1 MITSTSSA
9 DRTPRP
15 EQLAPVVK
23 PAARPDAGR
32 MDRISTEQ
40 AEFLRGALE
49 RQPEIRPEV
58 VARGRE
64 LAADP
69 SYPSLDVLRQ
79 VAAQILAAPD
89 LSENDV

>member
-1 MITSTSSA
+1 MLA
-9 DRTPRP
+9 GVGPAKPRAAAPRP
-15 EQLAPVVK
+15 
-23 PAARPDAGR
+23 
-32 MDRISTEQ
+32 DRISTER
-40 AEFLRGALE
+40 AAFLRGELE

-69 SYPSLDVLRQ
+69 AYPSPAIIRH

-89 LSENDV
+89 QTEDIS